1 MATLEE
7 LIAEE
12 LAALKAG
19 DTIYKSVNGVKKP
32 MTDEDLDN
40 IANTRGN
47 DKFDQQENGYKYA
60 REAAYPELK
69 EQLDMIY
76 WDKVNDTT
84 TWKDAI
90 AKVKSDNP
98 KPE

>member
-7 LIAEE
+7 FIAEE
-12 LAALKAG
+12 LTAIKAG
-19 DTIYKSVNGVKKP
+19 ETIYKSSNGVKKP
-32 MTDEDLDN
+32 MTDEDLEN

-47 DKFDQQENGYKYA
+47 IKFDQQENGYKYA
-60 REAAYPELK
+60 REAAYLELK
-69 EQLDMIY
+69 EQLDMQY
-76 WDKVNDTT
+76 KDLVDGTT
-84 TWKDAI
+84 TWKDHV

>member
-7 LIAEE
+7 LVAEE
-12 LAALKAG
+12 LATLKAG
-19 DTIYKSVNGVKKP
+19 DTIYKASNGVKKP
-32 MTDEDLDN
+32 MTDEDLEG
-40 IANTRGN
+40 IALIRGN
-47 DKFDQQENGYKYA
+47 DRFDQQENGYKYA

-69 EQLDMIY
+69 EQLDMLY

>member
-7 LIAEE
+7 FIAEE
-12 LAALKAG
+12 LTAIKAG
-19 DTIYKSVNGVKKP
+19 ETIYKSSNGVKKP
-32 MTDEDLDN
+32 MTDEDLEN

-47 DKFDQQENGYKYA
+47 IKFDQQENGYKYA
-60 REAAYPELK
+60 RETAYLELK
-69 EQLDMIY
+69 EQLDMQY
-76 WDKVNDTT
+76 KDLVDGTT
-84 TWKDAI
+84 TWKDHV